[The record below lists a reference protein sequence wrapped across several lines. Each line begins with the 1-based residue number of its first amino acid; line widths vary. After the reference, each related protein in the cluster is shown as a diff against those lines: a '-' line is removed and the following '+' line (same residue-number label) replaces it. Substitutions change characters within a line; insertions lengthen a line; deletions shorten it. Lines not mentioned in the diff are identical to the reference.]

1 METYYHSDS
10 RIEEWVKQ
18 IIETIFTTCILSG
31 NDSEVE
37 FQKGCQIVE
46 KLTTLLQGF
55 STLPSEYLADGL
67 QQIIEQQLPDSRV
80 INNFPSFKNTMNKML
95 QEGMLKVINTQ
106 NNASISIDE
115 VFNEKDYPIQ
125 TNQVIPALAPVFN
138 KEEQKE
144 DQNDKID
151 CLEQPETII
160 EQQVCLKSSIDA
172 DTSEDNGHKTI
183 AISLNNNDEKQ
194 PNQVPSRAERLNDV
208 LENIF
213 PQAHVLWNIT
223 LLEENFLAQVED
235 TLIFIKDSARTC
247 ETVRFMNNGWRIL
260 VLEEEDLSFPRR
272 LERKIKR
279 HRRSRKTYE

>member
-18 IIETIFTTCILSG
+18 IIETIFTTCLLSG

-55 STLPSEYLADGL
+55 PTLPSEYVADGL

-106 NNASISIDE
+106 NNSSIIIDE
-115 VFNEKDYPIQ
+115 AFNEEDYPIQ
-125 TNQVIPALAPVFN
+125 TNQEIPALAPVFN
-138 KEEQKE
+138 IEEEKIEQKE
-144 DQNDKID
+144 DQNNKIN
-151 CLEQPETII
+151 CLEQPETIK
-160 EQQVCLKSSIDA
+160 EQQVCLNSSKDA
-172 DTSEDNGHKTI
+172 DTAEDNGHKTVP
-183 AISLNNNDEKQ
+183 ISLNNNDEKQ
-194 PNQVPSRAERLNDV
+194 PNLVPTRAERLNDV
-208 LENIF
+208 LKHIF

-247 ETVRFMNNGWRIL
+247 ETVRLMNNGWRIV

-279 HRRSRKTYE
+279 HRRS